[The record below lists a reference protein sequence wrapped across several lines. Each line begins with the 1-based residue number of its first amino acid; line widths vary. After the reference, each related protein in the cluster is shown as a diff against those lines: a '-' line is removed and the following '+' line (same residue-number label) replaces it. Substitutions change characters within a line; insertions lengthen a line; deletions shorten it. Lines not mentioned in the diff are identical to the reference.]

1 MIRVEGLHKSY
12 GDRVAV
18 RGLDLSVEPGRLHA
32 LLGRNGAGK
41 STAMHCMVGL
51 LKPDRGTIRLDGVD
65 LADRRAE
72 ALRRV
77 SYLPEVAAVYEALTP
92 EEFLALRGRLFGMDE
107 AAIAA
112 GSAAW
117 LGRFGLADR
126 SHEPMAGF
134 SKGMVQKAA
143 LAAAL
148 LTEPRVLVLD
158 EPITGLDVVSTL
170 ELKELLREL
179 ARGGRTV
186 LFSSHLLDVV
196 ENLAEWVTVIEQ
208 GRVVAEGTVA
218 EVRRLAGDAASL
230 EAAFQHLVH

>member
-12 GDRVAV
+12 GERVAV
-18 RGLDLSVEPGRLHA
+18 RNLDLAVEPGRLHA

-51 LKPDRGTIRLDGVD
+51 LQPDRGTILLDGID
-65 LADRRAE
+65 LAGHRAQ

-92 EEFLALRGRLFGMDE
+92 DEFLSLRGRLFGMDE

-117 LGRFGLADR
+117 LGRFGLGDR
-126 SHEPMAGF
+126 RHEPMAGF

-148 LTEPRVLVLD
+148 LTEPRVLILD

-170 ELKELLREL
+170 ELKELLRQL
-179 ARGGRTV
+179 ARDGRTV

-196 ENLAEWVTVIEQ
+196 ENLADQVTVIEQ
-208 GRVVAEGTVA
+208 GTVVAEGTVA

-230 EAAFQHLVH
+230 EAAFQHLVR